1 MNYKWHTVRTRQVYL
16 LSLFLYI
23 MWDLANLVI
32 SQKKKRKSIPTRK
45 EEIKLSLF
53 IDDIILYIGNPTELQ
68 NKLWELISE
77 YNIDTV
83 YKVNVKRSI
92 LFL

>member
-1 MNYKWHTVRTRQVYL
+1 MIHSENKAS
-16 LSLFLYI
+16 LSA
-23 MWDLANLVI
+23 LANLI
-32 SQKKKRKSIPTRK
+32 YYMRPSQSGYKSRKKRKGIPTRK

-77 YNIDTV
+77 YNTVTV
-83 YKVNVKRSI
+83 YKVNVKRSTI
-92 LFL
+92 FL

>member
-1 MNYKWHTVRTRQVYL
+1 MTHSKNKASLSALSIIYYVRPSQFGYK
-16 LSLFLYI
+16 SK
-23 MWDLANLVI
+23 
-32 SQKKKRKSIPTRK
+32 KKKRKSIPTRK

-53 IDDIILYIGNPTELQ
+53 IYDIILYIGNPTELQ